1 VHENNN
7 PTMHSPLK
15 NETYIKSENSFKEN
29 ENNSDNS
36 SQGKPIRDNQN
47 ISDNIA
53 STVQEN

>member
-1 VHENNN
+1 
-7 PTMHSPLK
+7 MHSPLK

-36 SQGKPIRDNQN
+36 SQGKPIKDNLN

-53 STVQEN
+53 STV